1 MEYRGL
7 GRSGLQVSAFC
18 LGTNTFG
25 RVTDQAATDAVLDA
39 FFEGG
44 GNFVDT
50 ADIYSRGQSETI
62 FGNWIKARGNR
73 EQVIVATKVRG
84 PMGDGPNDRG
94 LSRQHI
100 MQGVEASLRRLQT
113 DHIDLYQAH
122 ADEPDTPLEETLR
135 AFDDL
140 VSQGKVRYIGCSN
153 YVAWRLGEALAESR
167 QHGYARY
174 ESLQPKYNLFYR
186 DEYERELEP
195 LCRAKGV
202 GVITYSS
209 LGGGFFSGK
218 YKRGEPLP
226 SSHRAAGVEQQ
237 YFNERGWRILEA
249 VEAVAARLG
258 ATPSQVALAWIVQR
272 PGITA
277 PIASA
282 TSPEQLRELLGAVS
296 LKVDEAGIGE
306 LERASAW
313 K

>member
-1 MEYRGL
+1 MLYRSL
-7 GRSGLQVSAFC
+7 GRTGLKVSAFC

-50 ADIYSRGQSETI
+50 ADIYSRGQSESI

-73 EQVIVATKVRG
+73 DQVIVATKVRG

-100 MQGVEASLRRLQT
+100 MQGVEASLTRLQT
-113 DHIDLYQAH
+113 DYVDLYQAH
-122 ADEPDTPLEETLR
+122 ADEPDCPLDETLR

-140 VSQGKVRYIGCSN
+140 VAQGKVRYVGCSN
-153 YVAWRLGEALAESR
+153 YVAWRLADALAESR
-167 QHGYARY
+167 YHGYARY
-174 ESLQPKYNLFYR
+174 DSLQPKYNLFYR

-209 LGGGFFSGK
+209 LASGFFSGK
-218 YKRGEPLP
+218 YKQGQELP
-226 SSHRAAGVEQQ
+226 ASHRAAGVQRE
-237 YFNERGWRILEA
+237 YFNERGWRILGA
-249 VEAVAARLG
+249 VESVAGRLG

-282 TSPEQLRELLGAVS
+282 TSPEQLKELLGAVD
-296 LKVDEAGIGE
+296 LNVDEAGIEE
-306 LERASAW
+306 LDKASAW

>member
-1 MEYRGL
+1 MLYRSL
-7 GRSGLQVSAFC
+7 GRTGLKVSAFC

-50 ADIYSRGQSETI
+50 ADIYSRGQSETL
-62 FGNWIKARGNR
+62 FGTWIKARGNR
-73 EQVIVATKVRG
+73 DQVIVATKVRG

-100 MQGVEASLRRLQT
+100 MQGVEASLKRLQT
-113 DHIDLYQAH
+113 DYIDLYQAH
-122 ADEPDTPLEETLR
+122 ADEPDCPLEETLR

-140 VSQGKVRYIGCSN
+140 VKQGKVRYIGCSN
-153 YVAWRLGEALAESR
+153 YVAWRLADALAESR
-167 QHGYARY
+167 YHGYARY
-174 ESLQPKYNLFYR
+174 DSLQPKYNLFYR

-218 YKRGEPLP
+218 YKAGPPLP
-226 SSHRAAGVEQQ
+226 SSHRAPNVERE
-237 YFNERGWRILEA
+237 YFNDRGWRILGA
-249 VEAVAARLG
+249 VESVADRLG
-258 ATPSQVALAWIVQR
+258 ATPAQVALAWIVQR

-282 TSPEQLRELLGAVS
+282 TSPEQLKELLGAVS
-296 LKVDEAGIGE
+296 LGVDDEGIAE
-306 LERASAW
+306 LDKASAW
-313 K
+313 R

>member
-1 MEYRGL
+1 MEYRSL
-7 GRSGLQVSAFC
+7 GRSGLKVSAFC

-73 EQVIVATKVRG
+73 EHVIVATKVRG

-113 DHIDLYQAH
+113 DYIDLYQAH
-122 ADEPDTPLEETLR
+122 ADEPDCPLEETLR

-140 VSQGKVRYIGCSN
+140 VAQGKVRYVGCSN
-153 YVAWRLGEALAESR
+153 YVAWRLAEALAESR
-167 QHGYARY
+167 YHGYARY
-174 ESLQPKYNLFYR
+174 DSLQPKYNLFYR

-195 LCRAKGV
+195 LCRARGV

-209 LGGGFFSGK
+209 
-218 YKRGEPLP
+218 
-226 SSHRAAGVEQQ
+226 
-237 YFNERGWRILEA
+237 
-249 VEAVAARLG
+249 
-258 ATPSQVALAWIVQR
+258 
-272 PGITA
+272 
-277 PIASA
+277 
-282 TSPEQLRELLGAVS
+282 
-296 LKVDEAGIGE
+296 
-306 LERASAW
+306 
-313 K
+313 